1 MLLYSKNIILCTIV
15 PPKLLVAPHII
26 LAKTRIVV
34 VRTSLAADPVRDQC
48 KSFPYGWMKSLL
60 GFFLAIIV
68 PNPR

>member
-1 MLLYSKNIILCTIV
+1 MQLMDTFQHTSLL
-15 PPKLLVAPHII
+15 PHII

-34 VRTSLAADPVRDQC
+34 VRTSLAADPKRDQC

-60 GFFLAIIV
+60 GIFLAIIV